1 MLWFFVKCKG
11 LIYWKLWLTWPS
23 SWNVSGSWTIQPACY
38 SKAKAWPGLSGV
50 TCRLHQI
57 PDFSYSK
64 WEGGHV
70 SHLWQPLPEQISP
83 AVKKEIHLSNR
94 SCMTI
99 PISLFEK
106 FLVEGTSV
114 SRAPLGNMK
123 LAQIT
128 GQGCAGWCWD
138 TSSVKW
144 RFTVLCSCKWVL
156 TKGGPCGGR
165 TSRSGSVLIRG
176 VKLQTLN
183 LRPKWACWELCS
195 IPETA
200 AQRVWLTSCA
210 AETPSNIAG
219 DPAGVK

>member
-1 MLWFFVKCKG
+1 MWVALELFSLHATQKPK
-11 LIYWKLWLTWPS
+11 
-23 SWNVSGSWTIQPACY
+23 
-38 SKAKAWPGLSGV
+38 PGLAFLG
-50 TCRLHQI
+50 LHVDFTKSQI
-57 PDFSYSK
+57 LAIPNGK
-64 WEGGHV
+64 EGTFHT
-70 SHLWQPLPEQISP
+70 WQPLPEQISP

-138 TSSVKW
+138 TGSVKW

-210 AETPSNIAG
+210 AETPSNVAG